1 MLSKAGAPLTL
12 LQLLPRADEQAV
24 QGVIADVC
32 MAIKKLAV
40 NDDICKELAD
50 AGALDIT
57 LPVCVLLEQLAKRE
71 YRGCTSSCSIM
82 QPGGGFLHALPCSC
96 PCIAV
101 VM

>member
-12 LQLLPRADEQAV
+12 LQLLPTAEEQAAP
-24 QGVIADVC
+24 GLIADVC

-57 LPVCVLLEQLAKRE
+57 LPVCVLPQ
-71 YRGCTSSCSIM
+71 
-82 QPGGGFLHALPCSC
+82 
-96 PCIAV
+96 
-101 VM
+101 

>member
-1 MLSKAGAPLTL
+1 MLSKAGAPLRL

-24 QGVIADVC
+24 PGLIADVC

-57 LPVCVLLEQLAKRE
+57 LPVCILLQPLAR
-71 YRGCTSSCSIM
+71 
-82 QPGGGFLHALPCSC
+82 
-96 PCIAV
+96 
-101 VM
+101 